1 MTTNTTSIQEPE
13 DLKAIAQALRI
24 VKNDNFPIEIRR
36 ILGSLLKSIN
46 DLNTSLED
54 LKKESSVGAVLKS
67 FTTQS
72 LTIED
77 KQADII
83 EQVKNYLSQTLAEK
97 YFKEKT
103 EDDRKDIE
111 AAIENY
117 ITNNNLTIEGMSI
130 GETVKQVIKSVLGWD
145 ILDDIMTGRDK
156 VFGDFEEIQID
167 DFKDVNILV
176 GGKLVNSGLE
186 FKSPQHL
193 RQFVNKLILEA
204 GKSQAAVPNVTE
216 KSPFVRVR
224 IGDST
229 RVSIMGGGIARRGPG
244 IANGEV
250 LQVCIRKQK
259 SDPITIEKLM
269 KWGSIDEY
277 GCMLL
282 KYALSHGVSVCAFGG
297 TGSGKTASLRA
308 FFEYLPDD
316 LRVITMAETDEMN
329 LRKVDMEPYI
339 VLERDAKGNPTKY
352 KLDSNGNKMANPNY
366 KKAINSVL
374 MWEMPD
380 LTREIMPGKAGFV
393 GGVNA
398 SLTFTPEM
406 IILQES
412 KGGEIKDVVEEAISG
427 HQVCT
432 TIHVNNSAAV
442 PMRILLMFQQSGTNI
457 SDDLV
462 LKQVPEAFP
471 WLVFFKRLKDGS
483 RKIFEIS
490 ELMGFDSVT
499 KEAKIRP
506 LLIYNIIS
514 QTKEKDKATGRDKYH
529 IVGEH
534 KAVFNPIDNSKGY
547 RIMRENGLT
556 DEETELLRKAY
567 EQRKPSSDI
576 LAEYSEKYGVT
587 K

>member
-1 MTTNTTSIQEPE
+1 MAATISDDRT
-13 DLKAIAQALRI
+13 LKTIATAMEI
-24 VKNDNFPIEIRR
+24 VKSENFPIELRQIIR
-36 ILGSLLKSIN
+36 GLLKAIN
-46 DLNTSLED
+46 DLNSSMED
-54 LKKESSVGAVLKS
+54 IKKEQSVGAVMKS

-72 LTIED
+72 LTIND
-77 KQADII
+77 TGADII
-83 EQVKNYLSQTLAEK
+83 EQTKKYLTENYSEK
-97 YFKEKT
+97 YFNEKT

-111 AAIENY
+111 HAIENF
-117 ITNNNLTIEGMSI
+117 ITKNNLLIEGLNLKD
-130 GETVKQVIKSVLGWD
+130 TVNQVIRSVLGWD
-145 ILDDIMTGRDK
+145 ILDDIITGKDK

-167 DFKDVNILV
+167 DFKDINILI

-193 RQFVNKLILEA
+193 RQFVNKLIHEA
-204 GKSQAAVPNVTE
+204 SKSQAAVPNVTE

-269 KWGSIDEY
+269 QWGSIDEY

-282 KYALSHGVSVCAFGG
+282 KYGLSHGVSVCAFGG

-329 LRKVDMEPYI
+329 LRKVDMEPYVI
-339 VLERDAKGNPTKY
+339 LERDKDGNPTKY
-352 KLDSNGNKMANPNY
+352 KLDKNGNKMANPNY

-506 LLIYNIIS
+506 LLLYNIIS
-514 QTKEKDKATGRDKYH
+514 QTKTIDEVTGKDKYN

-534 KAVFNPIDNSKGY
+534 VAVFDPVKNSKGF

-556 DEETELLRKAY
+556 DEEVDNLSKEY
-567 EQRKPSSDI
+567 ERRKPSNEA
-576 LAEYSEKYGVT
+576 LALYREQYGVT
-587 K
+587 D

>member
-1 MTTNTTSIQEPE
+1 MASIQ
-13 DLKAIAQALRI
+13 DTGSLKAISKAMSIMKDDR
-24 VKNDNFPIEIRR
+24 FPREHRELIRD
-36 ILGSLLKSIN
+36 LLKLIN

-54 LKKESSVGAVLKS
+54 LKKEHSVEAVMKNFS
-67 FTTQS
+67 TQS
-72 LTIED
+72 LAIID
-77 KQADII
+77 KQTDIV
-83 EQVKNYLSQTLAEK
+83 EEVQTYLSKDFSDK
-97 YFKEKT
+97 YFNEKS
-103 EDDRKDIE
+103 EEDRKDLE
-111 AAIENY
+111 NAINNY
-117 ITNNNLTIEGMSI
+117 IVKNNKVIEGLTID
-130 GETVKQVIKSVLGWD
+130 ETVQRVTKAILGWD
-145 ILDDIMTGRDK
+145 ILDDVITGKDK
-156 VFGDFEEIQID
+156 NFADFEEIQID
-167 DFKDVNILV
+167 DYRDVNILV
-176 GGKLVNSGLE
+176 GGKLVNTNIE

-193 RQFVNKLILEA
+193 RQFVNKLIHEA
-204 GKSQAAVPNVTE
+204 GKGQAAVPNVTS

-244 IANGEV
+244 VAEGEV

-277 GCMLL
+277 GCLL
-282 KYALSHGVSVCAFGG
+282 LRYGLSHGISVCAFGG

-339 VLERDAKGNPTKY
+339 PIEWDDKGKPTKY
-352 KLDSNGNKMANPNY
+352 KIDPATGNRARNPHY

-380 LTREIMPGKAGFV
+380 LTREIMPGKPGFI

-406 IILQES
+406 IILQEA

-432 TIHVNNSAAV
+432 TIHVNNSSAV

-462 LKQVPEAFP
+462 LKQIPEAFP

-490 ELMGFDSVT
+490 ELMGFNSIT
-499 KEAKIRP
+499 KEAVIRP
-506 LLIYNIIS
+506 LLLYNIKS
-514 QTKEKDKATGRDKYH
+514 QTKVKNKVTGRDEYT
-529 IVGEH
+529 IIGEH
-534 KAVFNPIDNSKGY
+534 VAAFDPINNSKGY

-556 DEETELLRKAY
+556 DEETEILSREY
-567 EQRKPSSDI
+567 EKRKPSSDQ
-576 LAEYSEKYGVT
+576 LAQYCRQYGIEK
-587 K
+587 